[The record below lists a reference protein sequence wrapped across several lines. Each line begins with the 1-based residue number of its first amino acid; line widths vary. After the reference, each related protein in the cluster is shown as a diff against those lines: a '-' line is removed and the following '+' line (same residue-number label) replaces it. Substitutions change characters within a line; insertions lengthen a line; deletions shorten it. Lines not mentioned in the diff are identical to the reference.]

1 MSESA
6 DRRTRSLDTEVQ
18 FLKGVGPKLAPLF
31 NKAGLKV
38 VRDVLFHFPR
48 RYEDRTKLPPIDSL
62 RPGMQATVR
71 GRLAG
76 VDRRPIRGGR
86 VIITAYLTDGSG
98 SIQLTWFNQPWVAK
112 RLESAEEI
120 IAYGT
125 VKQSGLLLEM
135 PSPEFETVGDDEDAE
150 AFARIWPVYPLTEGL
165 PQKSMRRAA
174 RAAVEGYAGLVE
186 EILPASLRREYGLR
200 DVAWCLRQMHLPE
213 SESARREAR
222 QRLVF
227 EEFLLLQLALQ
238 QRRAEVHTEPG
249 IAFDLDAAG
258 AGESGLPAGNLF
270 AVSPDS
276 QPRGSLWDEV
286 NRMLPFE
293 LTGAQK
299 RVIGEIW
306 SDMRSPHPMNRLVQ
320 GDVGSGKT
328 AVAACAMLA
337 AVRCGYQAALM
348 APTEILAEQHFTV
361 LRRLFDPL
369 GVEVALLVGK
379 QTPTQ
384 RKKALD
390 HTATGIAKIAVGT
403 HALIQSD
410 VKFPR
415 LGLVVIDEQHRFG
428 VEQRVDLRRKGLGNP
443 DVLVMTA
450 TPIPRTLTMAIY
462 GDLDQSILDELP
474 PGRRPVKTH
483 AKLPSQRDQVYAGV
497 RKLIAEGRQ
506 AYFVCPM
513 VAESEST
520 QAQAAQDLHYRL
532 SNDVFPDLRVGL
544 LHGQL
549 KAKEKEEV
557 MARFRDHELDI
568 LVATTVIEV
577 GVDVPNASVMVIEDA
592 NRFGLSQL
600 HQLRGRVGRGAHQSY
615 CILIADVTSEDARA
629 RIDAMVETSDG
640 FKIAEVDLRLRG
652 PGELTGTRQSGVLS
666 FQVADL
672 VQDAKLL
679 EEARQAAQ
687 RIIADDLGL
696 TKPEHAGLREASRR
710 FRPELAAVVVS

>member
-1 MSESA
+1 
-6 DRRTRSLDTEVQ
+6 
-18 FLKGVGPKLAPLF
+18 P

-38 VRDVLFHFPR
+38 VRDVLYHFPR
-48 RYEDRTKLPPIDSL
+48 RYEDRSKLPSIDSL

-71 GRLAG
+71 GRLAS
-76 VDRRPIRGGR
+76 VERRPIRGGR

-98 SIQLTWFNQPWVAK
+98 SMQLTWFNQPWVAK
-112 RLESAEEI
+112 RLEDADEI

-125 VKQSGLLLEM
+125 VRQSGLLLEM
-135 PSPEFETVGDDEDAE
+135 ASPEFELVGDDEDAE

-186 EILPASLRREYGLR
+186 DILPEPVRREHDLP

-213 SESARREAR
+213 SETARRQAR
-222 QRLVF
+222 RRMVF

-249 IAFDLDAAG
+249 IAFDLDASG
-258 AGESGLPAGNLF
+258 AGESDLPAGNLF
-270 AVSPDS
+270 AASPEA
-276 QPRGSLWDEV
+276 QPKGSLWDEV
-286 NRMLPFE
+286 ARMLPFE

-348 APTEILAEQHFTV
+348 APTEILAEQHFAV
-361 LRRLFDPL
+361 LHRLFDPL

-384 RKKALD
+384 RRKALD

-532 SNDVFPDLRVGL
+532 SHDVFPDLRVGL

-549 KAKEKEEV
+549 KAKEKEDV

-640 FKIAEVDLRLRG
+640 FRIAEIDLRLRG
-652 PGELTGTRQSGVLS
+652 PGELTGTRQSGVLA

-672 VQDAKLL
+672 VQDAKVL

-687 RIIADDLGL
+687 RIIDADRALS
-696 TKPEHAGLREASRR
+696 KPEHAGLREASRR

>member
-1 MSESA
+1 MSDSSFG
-6 DRRTRSLDTEVQ
+6 RIRPLDTEVQ
-18 FLKGVGPKLAPLF
+18 FLKGVGPRLAPLF
-31 NKAGLKV
+31 HKAGLRV

-48 RYEDRTKLPPIDSL
+48 RYEDRTKLPPIGSL

-71 GRLAG
+71 GRVAG
-76 VDRRPIRGGR
+76 VEKRPLRGGR
-86 VIITAYLTDGSG
+86 VVVTAYLTDGSG
-98 SIQLTWFNQPWVAK
+98 SIQLSWFNQPWVAK
-112 RLESAEEI
+112 RLDSADEI
-120 IAYGT
+120 IAYGN

-135 PSPEFETVGDDEDAE
+135 ASPEFEVVGDDDDAE

-165 PQKSMRRAA
+165 PQKSVRRAA
-174 RAAVEGYAGLVE
+174 RAAVESYADLVE
-186 EILPASLRREYGLR
+186 DILPEGVRREHGLKGI
-200 DVAWCLRQMHLPE
+200 AWCLTQMHLPE
-213 SESARREAR
+213 SESDRLEARR
-222 QRLVF
+222 RLVF
-227 EEFLLLQLALQ
+227 EEFLLLQVALQ

-249 IAFDLDAAG
+249 IAFDLEAIGGSAA
-258 AGESGLPAGNLF
+258 AWPSGNLF
-270 AVSPDS
+270 AASEESKPKGDIWDDVSK
-276 QPRGSLWDEV
+276 
-286 NRMLPFE
+286 MLPFE

-306 SDMRSPHPMNRLVQ
+306 SDMRSPHPMSRLVQ

-348 APTEILAEQHFTV
+348 APTEILAEQHFAV
-361 LRRLFDPL
+361 LQRLFDPL
-369 GVEVALLVGK
+369 GIEVALLVGK

-384 RKKALD
+384 RRKALD
-390 HTATGIAKIAVGT
+390 HTSTGVANIVVGT

-410 VKFPR
+410 VKFLR

-450 TPIPRTLTMAIY
+450 TPIPRTLTMAIC

-483 AKLPSQRDQVYAGV
+483 AKLPGERDKVYAGV
-497 RKLIAEGRQ
+497 RKLISEGRQ

-520 QAQAAQDLHYRL
+520 QAQAAKDLHYRL
-532 SNDVFPDLRVGL
+532 STDVFPDLRVGL

-615 CILIADVTSEDARA
+615 CILIADVASDDARA

-640 FKIAEVDLRLRG
+640 FKIAEIDLRLRG

-666 FQVADL
+666 FKVADL

-679 EEARQAAQ
+679 EEARLAAQ
-687 RIIADDLGL
+687 KIVAHDLHL
-696 TKPEHAGLREASRR
+696 ALPEHAGLREASRR
-710 FRPELAAVVVS
+710 FRPDLAAVVVS